1 MIAHRKQKIM
11 SENQNSPSEAS
22 FIVSSQKPQEAT
34 DSGRKSRERMDALI
48 AALVTFLA
56 IALILVWLLVATL
69 HYDERLAAASENPQL
84 EEDEVFLDP
93 ELLLE
98 QNKSIGEPDAGVQD
112 TPAPEI
118 KGEPAPAPE
127 EQTHTVVS
135 DENPAPSPEQKLIT
149 STEES
154 PVQTVAPDKKKEE
167 EKVATSMA
175 GKFSSK
181 PGSVQGKFDSTG
193 GSDGS
198 GSGVTGKMSGRQF
211 LGCPLPDVSLAH
223 KTTVTVSITVDAEG
237 KVLTA
242 TASGAAT
249 REIRKKC
256 EQAAMQA
263 RWSAKKGATSTRG
276 SITFTIIPK

>member
-1 MIAHRKQKIM
+1 MIDMNA
-11 SENQNSPSEAS
+11 SLNSHSR
-22 FIVSSQKPQEAT
+22 
-34 DSGRKSRERMDALI
+34 DSII
-48 AALVTFLA
+48 AAIVTFLVVGLLLA
-56 IALILVWLLVATL
+56 WLLLATL
-69 HYDERLAAASENPQL
+69 RYDERMAATTENPQL
-84 EEDEVFLDP
+84 EEEEIFLDP

-98 QNKSIGEPDAGVQD
+98 THQSIGEPDVAAHD
-112 TPAPEI
+112 APAPEI
-118 KGEPAPAPE
+118 KGSPAPAPE
-127 EQTHTVVS
+127 EQPHTVISGENTVS
-135 DENPAPSPEQKLIT
+135 SPEQTLIT
-149 STEES
+149 TETES
-154 PVQTVAPDKKKEE
+154 AVQTVAPDHKKED

-175 GKFSSK
+175 GKFNSK
-181 PGSVQGKFDSTG
+181 PGSVAGKFDSPG
-193 GSDGS
+193 GSDS
-198 GSGVTGKMSGRQF
+198 VASGVSGKMSGRQF

-263 RWSAKKGATSTRG
+263 RWSAKKGAPSTRG

>member
-1 MIAHRKQKIM
+1 MNA
-11 SENQNSPSEAS
+11 SERR
-22 FIVSSQKPQEAT
+22 
-34 DSGRKSRERMDALI
+34 DSLI
-48 AALVTFLA
+48 AAFVTFLA
-56 IALILVWLLVATL
+56 IGGVLVWLLLTTL
-69 HYDERLAAASENPQL
+69 RYDDKLAAHSENPQL
-84 EEDEVFLDP
+84 EEDEIFLDP

-98 QNKSIGEPDAGVQD
+98 THKSIGEPDATAND

-118 KGEPAPAPE
+118 KGNPAPAPV
-127 EQTHTVVS
+127 EQPHTVIS
-135 DENPAPSPEQKLIT
+135 GENTNPSPEQTLIA
-149 STEES
+149 SDAES
-154 PVQTVAPDKKKEE
+154 AVQTVAPNKKKGED
-167 EKVATSMA
+167 KVATSMA
-175 GKFSSK
+175 GKFTTK

-193 GSDGS
+193 GSDGV

-211 LGCPLPDVSLAH
+211 LGCPLPNVSLAH

-237 KVLTA
+237 KVMTA

>member
-1 MIAHRKQKIM
+1 MNV
-11 SENQNSPSEAS
+11 SERR
-22 FIVSSQKPQEAT
+22 
-34 DSGRKSRERMDALI
+34 DSLI
-48 AALVTFLA
+48 AAIVTFFA
-56 IALILVWLLVATL
+56 VALVLVWLLVATL
-69 HYDERLAAASENPQL
+69 RYDEKMATSSENPQL
-84 EEDEVFLDP
+84 EEDEIFLDP
-93 ELLLE
+93 ELLL
-98 QNKSIGEPDAGVQD
+98 QNNKTIGEPDAVAND
-112 TPAPEI
+112 APAPEV

-127 EQTHTVVS
+127 EQPHTVVS
-135 DENPAPSPEQKLIT
+135 GENTVPSSEQNLI
-149 STEES
+149 SSKAES

-181 PGSVQGKFDSTG
+181 PGSVEGKFDSSV
-193 GSDGS
+193 GSEGV

-211 LGCPLPDVSLAH
+211 LGCPLPDVSLTH

-237 KVLTA
+237 KVVTA

>member
-1 MIAHRKQKIM
+1 MNKNERR
-11 SENQNSPSEAS
+11 
-22 FIVSSQKPQEAT
+22 
-34 DSGRKSRERMDALI
+34 DSLI
-48 AALVTFLA
+48 AAFATLLA
-56 IALILVWLLVATL
+56 TGVILVWLLVATL
-69 HYDERLAAASENPQL
+69 RYDEKFASAENPQL
-84 EEDEVFLDP
+84 EEDEIFLDP

-98 QNKSIGEPDAGVQD
+98 NKHSIGEPDATSKD

-127 EQTHTVVS
+127 EQPHTVTS
-135 DENPAPSPEQKLIT
+135 SENTTPSPEQTLIAQKT
-149 STEES
+149 ES
-154 PVQTVAPDKKKEE
+154 PVQTTAPEKKKEE

-175 GKFSSK
+175 GKFNSK
-181 PGSVQGKFDSTG
+181 PGSVQGKFESTG
-193 GSDGS
+193 GSEGV

-211 LGCPLPDVSLAH
+211 LGCPLPEVALSH

-237 KVLTA
+237 KVMSA

-263 RWSAKKGATSTRG
+263 KWSPKKGATSTRG
-276 SITFTIIPK
+276 SLTFTIIPK

>member
-1 MIAHRKQKIM
+1 MTAMKESQSSSHIVQGQKSKANQRK
-11 SENQNSPSEAS
+11 
-22 FIVSSQKPQEAT
+22 
-34 DSGRKSRERMDALI
+34 DSVI
-48 AALVTFLA
+48 AAIVTFLA
-56 IALILVWLLVATL
+56 VGLMLLWLLVATL
-69 HYDERLAAASENPQL
+69 HYDERMAANTQNPQL
-84 EEDEVFLDP
+84 EEEEIFLDP

-98 QNKSIGEPDAGVQD
+98 THQSIGEQDAVNND
-112 TPAPEI
+112 APAPEV
-118 KGEPAPAPE
+118 KGEPAPAPVE
-127 EQTHTVVS
+127 QPHTVISGENTVPSSEQTLV
-135 DENPAPSPEQKLIT
+135 T
-149 STEES
+149 STQES
-154 PVQTVAPDKKKEE
+154 AVQTVAPDKKKEE

-175 GKFSSK
+175 GKFGAK
-181 PGSVQGKFDSTG
+181 PGSVQGKFDSPA
-193 GSDGS
+193 GSDGAA
-198 GSGVTGKMSGRQF
+198 SGVTGKMSGRQF

-237 KVLTA
+237 KVMTA

>member
-1 MIAHRKQKIM
+1 MNK
-11 SENQNSPSEAS
+11 SERRDS
-22 FIVSSQKPQEAT
+22 FI
-34 DSGRKSRERMDALI
+34 
-48 AALVTFLA
+48 AAFVTILA
-56 IALILVWLLVATL
+56 IGLVLVWLILATL
-69 HYDERLAAASENPQL
+69 HYDERLAKNSENPEL
-84 EEDEVFLDP
+84 EEEEIFLDP
-93 ELLLE
+93 ELLL
-98 QNKSIGEPDAGVQD
+98 QNNKTVGEPDAISHD

-127 EQTHTVVS
+127 EQPHTVVS
-135 DENPAPSPEQKLIT
+135 GENTVPSPEPTLI
-149 STEES
+149 SSNKES
-154 PVQTVAPDKKKEE
+154 AVQTAAPDKKKEE

-175 GKFSSK
+175 GKFNSK
-181 PGSVQGKFDSTG
+181 PGSVSGKFDSPG
-193 GSDGS
+193 GSDGA

-211 LGCPLPDVSLAH
+211 LGCPLPDVSLTH

-276 SITFTIIPK
+276 SLTFTIIPK

>member
-1 MIAHRKQKIM
+1 M
-11 SENQNSPSEAS
+11 NSP
-22 FIVSSQKPQEAT
+22 QRR
-34 DSGRKSRERMDALI
+34 DSII
-48 AALVTFLA
+48 AAFVTVLA
-56 IALILVWLLVATL
+56 VALMLVWLLVATL
-69 HYDERLAAASENPQL
+69 RYDERLAAHSENPQL
-84 EEDEVFLDP
+84 EEDEIFLDP

-98 QNKSIGEPDAGVQD
+98 NHKNVGEPDAVAAD
-112 TPAPEI
+112 APAAEI
-118 KGEPAPAPE
+118 KGEPAPAPV

-135 DENPAPSPEQKLIT
+135 GENTVPSSEQTLVA
-149 STEES
+149 SAEES
-154 PVQTVAPDKKKEE
+154 PVQTVAPDRKKED

-193 GSDGS
+193 GSDGVA
-198 GSGVTGKMSGRQF
+198 SGVTGKMSGRQF
-211 LGCPLPDVSLAH
+211 LGCPLPDVSLSH
-223 KTTVTVSITVDAEG
+223 KTTVTVSITVDAAG

-249 REIRKKC
+249 REIRRKC

-263 RWSAKKGATSTRG
+263 RWSEKKGATSTRG

>member
-1 MIAHRKQKIM
+1 MNK
-11 SENQNSPSEAS
+11 SERR
-22 FIVSSQKPQEAT
+22 
-34 DSGRKSRERMDALI
+34 DSLI
-48 AALVTFLA
+48 AAFVTFLA
-56 IALILVWLLVATL
+56 VGLVLAWLLVATL
-69 HYDERLAAASENPQL
+69 RYDEKMAASSENPQL
-84 EEDEVFLDP
+84 EEDEIFLDP

-98 QNKSIGEPDAGVQD
+98 NHQSIGEPDAVAND

-118 KGEPAPAPE
+118 KGEPAPAPI
-127 EQTHTVVS
+127 EQTHTVIS
-135 DENPAPSPEQKLIT
+135 GENTVPSPEQTLI
-149 STEES
+149 SSNEES
-154 PVQTVAPDKKKEE
+154 PVQTTAPDKKKEE

-193 GSDGS
+193 GSEGV
-198 GSGVTGKMSGRQF
+198 GSGVSGKMSGRQF

-223 KTTVTVSITVDAEG
+223 KTTVTVSITVDADG

-263 RWSAKKGATSTRG
+263 RWSAKKGAPSTRG